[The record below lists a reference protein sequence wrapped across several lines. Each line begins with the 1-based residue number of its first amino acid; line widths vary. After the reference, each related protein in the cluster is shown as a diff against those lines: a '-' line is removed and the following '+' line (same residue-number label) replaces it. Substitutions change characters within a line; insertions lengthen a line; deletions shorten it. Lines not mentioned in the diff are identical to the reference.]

1 MTQLTKPEIVKKTQ
15 EVLDECRVLV
25 DDVKRTKQWL
35 EMAVCTEP
43 GIPAMEK
50 RLEEKGALARAK
62 FDEFEKWQK
71 ENPFDDAPMT
81 KAELF
86 RRQKEGK

>member
-15 EVLDECRVLV
+15 EFLDECRVLV